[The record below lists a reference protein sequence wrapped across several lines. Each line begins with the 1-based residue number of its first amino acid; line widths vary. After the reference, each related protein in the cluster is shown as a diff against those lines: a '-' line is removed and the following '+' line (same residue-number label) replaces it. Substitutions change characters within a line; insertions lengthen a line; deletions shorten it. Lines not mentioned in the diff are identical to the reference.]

1 MRCPNCNEIL
11 EDDAK
16 FCGYCGYLVTNH
28 ASKPEDH
35 ILVEEEPGD
44 VALSKENE
52 PEDPAFSNEEA
63 VSNFSEPFPE
73 ENECNEVHDADT
85 EKKGKKWRIWV
96 AAGCAVLLLAGG
108 GGFLLW
114 YQSDARQ
121 FERAMEKDAFADA
134 QEFYAGLSS
143 EEQQKADEKLTASA
157 QEIYDLYNQ
166 EEISYEEA
174 EEELTV
180 LLENYPLEGI
190 QDISDSLSS
199 LHDSKQSFS
208 QAEEAAAAG
217 DYRSAIAF
225 YQAVLES
232 DSRYHSAQEKMQEAM
247 EAYKNQVI
255 SQSRELLE
263 AGDFDGAKNAMNEGL
278 DLLKNDQDIQ
288 SLRQEISEKED
299 QAAAD
304 QLIADG
310 QAYAAAGDYISA
322 IGALEQS
329 VATGYG
335 SSELLEE
342 YRAAY
347 RQQFFDTA
355 QSYADAGE
363 YEQAIATLNQGV
375 NYFGESDDFTS
386 KIEEYKTRLPISLL
400 DMKVVDSKNISV
412 ISSGVTEDI
421 FGNAYTDC
429 ILMGTKSLVEYA
441 PNGNYR
447 YLSGIIFIGDYA
459 YSQQYFSVQIY
470 ADEVLV
476 YETEQLDLK
485 SDPINFS
492 IDIANARFVRIISQN
507 TLGGLGKEVGISG
520 ARFHN

>member
-28 ASKPEDH
+28 ASKLEDH

-263 AGDFDGAKNAMNEGL
+263 AGDFDGAKTAMNEGL

-386 KIEEYKTRLPISLL
+386 KIEEYKARLPISLL
-400 DMKVVDSKNISV
+400 DMKVVDYQNTSV
-412 ISSGVTEDI
+412 KDKSLQYEDI
-421 FGNAYTDC
+421 FGNTYQEL
-429 ILMGTKSLVEYA
+429 IVMGKQSFIEFA
-441 PNGNYR
+441 PNGNFG
-447 YLSGIIFIGDYA
+447 YLSGTVFLHDNAGGDDA
-459 YSQQYFSVQIY
+459 YSLQIY

-476 YETEQLDLK
+476 YSSDMLGLR
-485 SDPINFS
+485 SDPVR
-492 IDIANARFVRIISQN
+492 IDVDISKARFVRLETTGSGWAN
-507 TLGGLGKEVGISG
+507 TLCISG

>member
-1 MRCPNCNEIL
+1 MI
-11 EDDAK
+11 
-16 FCGYCGYLVTNH
+16 
-28 ASKPEDH
+28 
-35 ILVEEEPGD
+35 
-44 VALSKENE
+44 
-52 PEDPAFSNEEA
+52 
-63 VSNFSEPFPE
+63 
-73 ENECNEVHDADT
+73 
-85 EKKGKKWRIWV
+85 RI
-96 AAGCAVLLLAGG
+96 
-108 GGFLLW
+108 
-114 YQSDARQ
+114 
-121 FERAMEKDAFADA
+121 
-134 QEFYAGLSS
+134 
-143 EEQQKADEKLTASA
+143 
-157 QEIYDLYNQ
+157 
-166 EEISYEEA
+166 
-174 EEELTV
+174 
-180 LLENYPLEGI
+180 
-190 QDISDSLSS
+190 
-199 LHDSKQSFS
+199 
-208 QAEEAAAAG
+208 
-217 DYRSAIAF
+217 YR
-225 YQAVLES
+225 VW
-232 DSRYHSAQEKMQEAM
+232 
-247 EAYKNQVI
+247 
-255 SQSRELLE
+255 
-263 AGDFDGAKNAMNEGL
+263 
-278 DLLKNDQDIQ
+278 
-288 SLRQEISEKED
+288 RQEISEKED